1 MPVSFDLVSPWLIL
15 GAAPRLLKPIW
26 QGIKHLSSSC
36 RTLLPLGLARSSS
49 LPFVLLVYQLGPPL
63 CLKLCFQLSPP
74 SALPIPASAS
84 LVSSCRWEVG
94 DVSTSNIGE
103 TVVSYQTMKYKFN
116 YTPLVKFLNF
126 IVWYDTMKTSTLERQ
141 SISICSRQGH
151 ALIPPPSRVIFVSCQ
166 GEKEQLPTCSIIA
179 LSPSVTRLW
188 SGSSLLLMP
197 IVVGALWT
205 PFGIIESVSSTRLIR
220 IQFIVVTTTFTIYQ
234 EAILAVMAVPQL
246 PATAAV

>member
-1 MPVSFDLVSPWLIL
+1 MSGVVIGRGGEAGWCERSEPRCGAARGTCVSHNDLLSFIPLDSLLALGQVFLSFDPSQSGSLLPCDGSLVHVELHASIMPVSSDLVSHWLIL
-15 GAAPRLLKPIW
+15 VAAPRLLKPIW

-126 IVWYDTMKTSTLERQ
+126 PIGSKT
-141 SISICSRQGH
+141 
-151 ALIPPPSRVIFVSCQ
+151 
-166 GEKEQLPTCSIIA
+166 
-179 LSPSVTRLW
+179 
-188 SGSSLLLMP
+188 
-197 IVVGALWT
+197 
-205 PFGIIESVSSTRLIR
+205 
-220 IQFIVVTTTFTIYQ
+220 
-234 EAILAVMAVPQL
+234 
-246 PATAAV
+246 